1 LPYHQDGS
9 LKGTRSFLFL
19 FDIPGPNFYTVAMA
33 KKKRL
38 FTKFFV
44 GSLFLL
50 GFTILFLELGSRWY
64 QEPEQDFPAPER
76 AVCDLDRYP
85 LDEGKTLVI
94 QELVG
99 KKARGEKITREDLD
113 RALIS
118 APQDQMPYLNGVVC
132 NQMIFVS
139 SRLPESAR
147 YYVARHE
154 LEHVFQQQGMDNDC
168 QDWELCA
175 TWAAAWEFPL
185 GLLRTITSSLR
196 EAYRISPSLWSFLF
210 SSWRV
215 FKLTLLP

>member
-1 LPYHQDGS
+1 
-9 LKGTRSFLFL
+9 
-19 FDIPGPNFYTVAMA
+19 MA
-33 KKKRL
+33 KKKHL
-38 FTKFFV
+38 FPRFFF
-44 GSLFLL
+44 GSLFVL
-50 GFTILFLELGSRWY
+50 GFMILFLELGSRWY
-64 QEPEQDFPAPER
+64 REPDQDLPAAER

-85 LDEGKTLVI
+85 QDEGKLIVI

-99 KKARGEKITREDLD
+99 KKAQGEKITSEDLD
-113 RALIS
+113 LALIS
-118 APQDQMPYLNGVVC
+118 APQEHMPYLNGIVC

-154 LEHVFQQQGMDNDC
+154 LEHVFQGQGMDGDC

-185 GLLRTITSSLR
+185 GFLRTISSSLR

>member
-1 LPYHQDGS
+1 MVQ
-9 LKGTRSFLFL
+9 
-19 FDIPGPNFYTVAMA
+19 
-33 KKKRL
+33 KKRL
-38 FTKFFV
+38 LPRFLL
-44 GSLFLL
+44 GSLFILV
-50 GFTILFLELGSRWY
+50 FMILFLELGSRLYREPDQNY
-64 QEPEQDFPAPER
+64 QSIIYDVEK
-76 AVCDLDRYP
+76 LDQYP
-85 LDEGKTLVI
+85 QDEGKLVVI
-94 QELVG
+94 QKLVG

-118 APQDQMPYLNGVVC
+118 APQEHMPDLNGVVC
-132 NQMIFVS
+132 NQMIFIS

-154 LEHVFQQQGMDNDC
+154 LEHVFQQHGMDRDC

-196 EAYRISPSLWSFLF
+196 EAYRISPSFWSFLF

-215 FKLTLLP
+215 FKFTLLP

>member
-1 LPYHQDGS
+1 MSRGPRFQ
-9 LKGTRSFLFL
+9 
-19 FDIPGPNFYTVAMA
+19 FDIPGDNFYTLTMA

-38 FTKFFV
+38 FLKILL

-50 GFTILFLELGSRWY
+50 GFAILFLELGSRLY
-64 QEPEQDFPAPER
+64 QEPDQDFPTPEW

-99 KKARGEKITREDLD
+99 KKVQGEKITREDLD

-118 APQDQMPYLNGVVC
+118 APQDQMPGLNGVVC

-185 GLLRTITSSLR
+185 GLLRTISSSLR

-210 SSWRV
+210 GSWRI
-215 FKLTLLP
+215 FKFTLLP

>member
-1 LPYHQDGS
+1 
-9 LKGTRSFLFL
+9 
-19 FDIPGPNFYTVAMA
+19 MA

-38 FTKFFV
+38 LPRFLL

-50 GFTILFLELGSRWY
+50 VFGILFLELGSRLY
-64 QEPEQDFPAPER
+64 REPDQDYTAPEWV
-76 AVCDLDRYP
+76 VCDLDRYP
-85 LDEGKTLVI
+85 QEASKLIVI

-99 KKARGEKITREDLD
+99 KKVQGEKITREDLD
-113 RALIS
+113 RASIY
-118 APQDQMPYLNGVVC
+118 APQEHMPGLNGVVC

-154 LEHVFQQQGMDNDC
+154 LEHVFQQQGMDGDC

-215 FKLTLLP
+215 FKFTLLP

>member
-1 LPYHQDGS
+1 MSRGPGP
-9 LKGTRSFLFL
+9 FL
-19 FDIPGPNFYTVAMA
+19 FDIPGPYFYTVTMT

-38 FTKFFV
+38 LPKFLL
-44 GSLFLL
+44 GSLFILV
-50 GFTILFLELGSRWY
+50 FMILFLELGSRLY
-64 QEPEQDFPAPER
+64 REPDQNFPTFEW

-85 LDEGKTLVI
+85 QDEGKLVVI

-118 APQDQMPYLNGVVC
+118 APQDQMPNLNGVVC
-132 NQMIFVS
+132 NQMIFIS

-154 LEHVFQQQGMDNDC
+154 LEHVFQQHGMDGDC

-215 FKLTLLP
+215 FKFTLLPW

>member
-1 LPYHQDGS
+1 
-9 LKGTRSFLFL
+9 
-19 FDIPGPNFYTVAMA
+19 MA

-38 FTKFFV
+38 FPKLFF

-64 QEPEQDFPAPER
+64 REPGQDFPAPEW

-99 KKARGEKITREDLD
+99 KKVQREKITREDLD
-113 RALIS
+113 LALIS
-118 APQDQMPYLNGVVC
+118 APQYDMPGLNGVVC

-147 YYVARHE
+147 YYVTRHE
-154 LEHVFQQQGMDNDC
+154 LEHVFQQHGMDGDC

-210 SSWRV
+210 GSWRI
-215 FKLTLLP
+215 FKFTLLP

>member
-1 LPYHQDGS
+1 
-9 LKGTRSFLFL
+9 
-19 FDIPGPNFYTVAMA
+19 MA
-33 KKKRL
+33 KSKRL
-38 FTKFFV
+38 FPRFLL
-44 GSLFLL
+44 GGLFLL
-50 GFTILFLELGSRWY
+50 GFMILFLELGSRLY
-64 QEPEQDFPAPER
+64 REPEGDFPAPEWV
-76 AVCDLDRYP
+76 VCDLERYP
-85 LDEGKTLVI
+85 PDEGKQLVI
-94 QELVG
+94 QELVD
-99 KKARGEKITREDLD
+99 KKARGEKITREDLY

-118 APQDQMPYLNGVVC
+118 APQDQMPNLNGIVC

-154 LEHVFQQQGMDNDC
+154 LEHVFQLEGMDPDC

-215 FKLTLLP
+215 FKFTLLP

>member
-1 LPYHQDGS
+1 
-9 LKGTRSFLFL
+9 
-19 FDIPGPNFYTVAMA
+19 MA

-64 QEPEQDFPAPER
+64 REPEGDFPAPER

-85 LDEGKTLVI
+85 LNEGKTLVI

-185 GLLRTITSSLR
+185 GLLRTISSSLR

-215 FKLTLLP
+215 FKFTLLP

>member
-1 LPYHQDGS
+1 
-9 LKGTRSFLFL
+9 
-19 FDIPGPNFYTVAMA
+19 MA
-33 KKKRL
+33 KKKRFL
-38 FTKFFV
+38 PRFFV

-50 GFTILFLELGSRWY
+50 GFTILFLELGSRLY
-64 QEPEQDFPAPER
+64 QEPDQDFTAPEW

-99 KKARGEKITREDLD
+99 KKVQGEKITREDLD

-118 APQDQMPYLNGVVC
+118 APQDQMPGLNGVVC

-154 LEHVFQQQGMDNDC
+154 LEHVFQQHGMDGDC

-185 GLLRTITSSLR
+185 GLLRTISSSLR

-210 SSWRV
+210 GSWRI
-215 FKLTLLP
+215 FKFTLLP

>member
-1 LPYHQDGS
+1 M
-9 LKGTRSFLFL
+9 
-19 FDIPGPNFYTVAMA
+19 V
-33 KKKRL
+33 
-38 FTKFFV
+38 
-44 GSLFLL
+44 
-50 GFTILFLELGSRWY
+50 LFLEAGSRWY
-64 QEPEQDFPAPER
+64 REPEGDFPAPER
-76 AVCDLDRYP
+76 AVCDLDRYPLDEGKTLVIQELVGVCDLDRYP

-118 APQDQMPYLNGVVC
+118 APQDDMPGLNGVVC

-154 LEHVFQQQGMDNDC
+154 LEHVFQQQGMDGDC